1 MELSK
6 SFVVLDNLSSFIK
19 GNIMNEKIIVNQ
31 SHEKKPA
38 EH

>member
-6 SFVVLDNLSSFIK
+6 SFIK
-19 GNIMNEKIIVNQ
+19 GNMVNEKIIVNQ
-31 SHEKKPA
+31 SHEKKTA